1 MENVKVIIWGL
12 GSMGG
17 GMADMLLHKKGVEI
31 VGVVGRNKKNRLF
44 AGGFLLKHTK
54 NEHSCIHYY
63 SSPMARVLHIYLI

>member
-31 VGVVGRNKKNRLF
+31 VGVVGRNKKI
-44 AGGFLLKHTK
+44 GTSMYDYIKTH
-54 NEHSCIHYY
+54 HQ
-63 SSPMARVLHIYLI
+63 ARRC